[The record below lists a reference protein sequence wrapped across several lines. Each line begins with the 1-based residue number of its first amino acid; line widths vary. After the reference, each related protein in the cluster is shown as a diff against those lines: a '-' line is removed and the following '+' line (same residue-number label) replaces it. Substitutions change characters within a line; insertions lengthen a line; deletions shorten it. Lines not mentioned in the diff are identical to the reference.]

1 MRQQFQRTF
10 DQIHMSR
17 NQTDRVREA
26 LRTCTQD
33 RAAGGG
39 PLPLRPKR
47 RIYVVRTAVAAAV
60 LAAFCV
66 VGVGAFQLLLT
77 PDQQAA
83 FYERIFGW
91 GNGSTLS
98 QDIYDKSGELL
109 WTLPGQERVPL
120 DAGAAE
126 ETALYLTQEVYTLS
140 GRGYTVTV
148 EGCLYDPAT
157 QTGQLYYALENPNG
171 IEGLQVGEGDSEVW
185 SDASGINV
193 MCTGS
198 GHTYL
203 DRARSTD
210 TKWYIMAP
218 IAVYNHPE
226 RLTLRLL
233 YRNHTAHSGWDELDR
248 ADIPVGKA
256 MPTVSG
262 SLGEQSAQ
270 VSAVGL
276 LLTGFAADPG
286 EVGYVALEYRDGSR
300 YVLVD
305 QSTKQV
311 NVSYRMSAGAD
322 VGLNQ
327 EEYRLVFNRLVD
339 IEQVSAVVV
348 NDTVLPV
355 S

>member
-1 MRQQFQRTF
+1 MRQQFQKTF
-10 DQIHMSR
+10 EQIHMSR
-17 NQTDRVREA
+17 DQTDRVREA
-26 LRTCTQD
+26 LCTCAQD
-33 RAAGGG
+33 RAVGGG

-47 RIYVVRTAVAAAV
+47 RISVVRTAVAAAV

-91 GNGSTLS
+91 GNGST
-98 QDIYDKSGELL
+98 QAQEEYDADGRLVL
-109 WTLPGQERVPL
+109 NLPSQERVSL

-126 ETALYLTQEVYTLS
+126 ETAPYLTQEVYTLS
-140 GRGYTVTV
+140 GRGYTLTV

-171 IEGLQVGEGDSEVW
+171 IEGLQVGEGDGEVW

-193 MCTGS
+193 ICTGS
-198 GHTYL
+198 SHTYL
-203 DRARSTD
+203 DQARSTG

-218 IAVYNHPE
+218 IAVYDHPE
-226 RLTLRLL
+226 SLPLRLL
-233 YRNHTAHSGWDELDR
+233 YRNQAAQSGWDELDR
-248 ADIPVGKA
+248 ADIPVGED

-262 SLGEQSAQ
+262 SLGAQSVQ

-276 LLTGFAADPG
+276 LLTGFAADPV
-286 EVGYVALEYRDGSR
+286 EISRVALEYQDGSR

-305 QSTKQV
+305 QSNKQV

-322 VGLNQ
+322 VGLKQ
-327 EEYRLVFNRLVD
+327 KEYRLVFNRLVD